1 MDEDEKDL
9 VPQGKLE
16 AVGVVEDP
24 DDDGPIGLFLKMKK
38 SQKIKEDKLGSEEGE
53 GKVKEVA
60 QKVKEPADDAKLGDM
75 DDTLASLRK
84 KLKGPKKGNKDAASL
99 RIVSVASTEVSD
111 GTSGRIVISKSESK
125 ASEIGLGGKDD
136 KSNAIVDGC
145 STPKRKKKSKVP
157 KTASQPTGNTET
169 THDGIKCDISGDILL
184 INSEVDVVRR
194 KKVSKNSS
202 SATAMK
208 NSSSVVVRK
217 AQSTS
222 TKRSKTNMPNDVTC
236 ESMLMEVNPLANE
249 FPAPECDSHEN
260 PDRTNSETKLNEPMP
275 VSGLKSC
282 SATGTCA
289 AINMEFD
296 ISEEAN
302 RWVDGTQVQTAE
314 VMSSSLVLDKD
325 DKRYSKSDTCADV
338 DLLASIVSPMELE
351 DNQAVNGDDL
361 EDTTKMNM
369 KFDSSKVVPPESADE
384 EADGGSSQSQNLDHS
399 DSTGALS
406 NLDRKKPPVQRV
418 GRNVKKR
425 RHWDMA
431 YEGDAD
437 WDTLISAYN
446 YHDHNDGIKTR
457 KREKLGIFFESEN
470 GEATAIAAGL
480 KARKVGPIEKIKFKE
495 VLKRKGGLQ
504 EYLECRNHILGLW
517 SKDISRI
524 LLLSDCGVTD
534 APSVDEHL
542 LSPLIRDVYAFLD
555 RSGFINAGIAIE
567 KENKVT
573 NMTNRDCFMKD
584 KSFVKPLVT
593 SVADME
599 DGVSFIVGKAEDHKA
614 PLEVKTESI
623 AVDQIHAPKSNNG
636 ISLAAPAEESV
647 TLKECREDLSDDHPI
662 VLAKG
667 GKSTTRM
674 LGSDHMRTNSHGETS
689 DQDLD
694 SGPVATR
701 CPSIVG
707 STLTN
712 HLDIN
717 HYVHCDSDVR
727 KRVIIIGAGSA
738 GLSAARHLQRQ
749 GVSVAVLE
757 ARSRIGGRV
766 YTDRSSLSVPVDVG
780 ASIITGVE
788 ADVDSERRP
797 DPSSLICSQL
807 GLELTILNSD
817 CPLYDTVTG
826 QKVQGDLDET
836 LEDEYNS
843 LLDDMVL
850 LVAQRGQHAM
860 KMSLEDGLEYVLRKR
875 REAQL
880 GTNILL
886 QKMKGTSFDPARVS
900 DDSESP
906 VEERSNDDFLS
917 PLERRVMNWHFAHL
931 EYGCAA
937 LLKDVSLPYWN
948 QDDVYGGF
956 GGAHCMIKGG
966 YSSIVESLA
975 EGLQIHLNQVVTDIS
990 YNLLDSEEIGNQ
1002 CSKVKVSTSNGDEFS
1017 ADAVLVTVPLGCLKA
1032 DAIKFQPPLPQW
1044 KRSSIQ
1050 RLGYGV
1056 LEKVVLEFP
1065 VAFWDESVDYF
1076 GATAE
1081 ETSQRGQCFMFWNL
1095 KKTVGA
1101 PVLIALLVG
1110 KAALEGQSLNSV
1122 DHVNH
1127 AVGTL
1132 RKLFGEDTV
1141 PDPVASV
1148 VTDWGRDPFSY
1159 GSYSYVAIGASGE
1172 DYDLL
1177 GKPVENCLFFAGEA
1191 TCKEH
1196 PDTVGGAMMSG
1207 LREAVRILDI
1217 FTTGNDHTAEVE
1229 AIEAAQRHSDTERDE
1244 VRDIKKRFEAVD
1256 LSNALYESSFDGT
1269 RILTREALL
1278 RDLFSNVKTSAGRL
1292 HLAKQLLT
1300 LPVEELRSFAGTKQG
1315 LTTLNSWML
1324 DSMGKDGTQLL
1335 RHCVRILV
1343 LVSTNLLAVRLSGIG
1358 RTVKEKVCVHTS
1370 RDIRAIASQLVSVWL
1385 DIFRKEKASNGGLK
1399 LMKQATNPSKCRSLK
1414 GAASGKP
1421 PLGTQQGTNAISKKL
1436 NSKTIKMENES
1447 KSDMLSSRSDSSTV
1461 RLETKEEEIYPM
1473 TEEEQAAFA
1482 AAEAAR
1488 AAAHAA
1494 AEAYASSKVK
1504 SSVMLPKI
1512 PSFHKFARREQ
1523 YAQMDESEFRK
1534 KWSGGVLGR
1543 QDCYAEIDS
1552 RNSRVRDWSVDFSAS
1567 CPNIENSAMSIDN
1580 PDYHIQSKVDA
1591 YQMNFPEHS
1600 GESAAPNRNLFT
1612 KAWVDGAGSEGLKD
1626 FHAIERWQSQAAAA
1640 DANFYQQAL
1649 HEKDEEDSNATSR
1662 LAPTKHGGIVNESS
1676 VSQLTTHK
1684 HLGTLSKGVD
1694 HMKQAVVDY
1703 VASLLMPLYKARKI
1717 DKEGYKTIMKK
1728 TATKVMEQTSDA
1740 EKAMSVHEFLD
1751 FKRKNKIRAFVDT
1764 LIERHM
1770 AMKSEGRSSW
1780 PSGLCVSAIRYLYAK
1795 QLLLLSRLKRMAM
1808 RHSSAR
1814 ILFMSRTMYFTHA
1827 PVVISGQDVT
1837 FLGLTRAC
1845 SCALHHSSSAYS
1857 NMQR

>member
-1 MDEDEKDL
+1 MGEEEKVS
-9 VPQGKLE
+9 VPQEKSETPFGG
-16 AVGVVEDP
+16 ADGS

-38 SQKIKEDKLGSEEGE
+38 SRKAKEEKMGLGEGE
-53 GKVKEVA
+53 VKVKKVA
-60 QKVKEPADDAKLGDM
+60 QKVKEPAADQKLGGM
-75 DDTLASLRK
+75 DDTLANLRK
-84 KLKGPKKGNKDAASL
+84 KLRGPKKDNRFVPSASIEL
-99 RIVSVASTEVSD
+99 SDEVS
-111 GTSGRIVISKSESK
+111 GKLVNAKSTSK
-125 ASEIGLGGKDD
+125 ALEIGFVVGDE
-136 KSNAIVDGC
+136 KSDAVVD
-145 STPKRKKKSKVP
+145 SFLAPKRKKKSKKP
-157 KTASQPTGNTET
+157 KTGSPRTVHTESA
-169 THDGIKCDISGDILL
+169 HDDTECDISGDRLL
-184 INSEVDVVRR
+184 QIGETDIVCR
-194 KKVSKNSS
+194 KRVSKNPSGAAVMKIPS
-202 SATAMK
+202 SAV
-208 NSSSVVVRK
+208 SRK
-217 AQSTS
+217 PQSTYI
-222 TKRSKTNMPNDVTC
+222 KRSKKNLPNDVTG
-236 ESMLMEVNPLANE
+236 ETVLIEVNPLANG
-249 FPAPECDSHEN
+249 FAI
-260 PDRTNSETKLNEPMP
+260 P
-275 VSGLKSC
+275 VSASYENSDGKNFETRLNKPISVSEHKSC

-289 AINMEFD
+289 TTNMKLD
-296 ISEEAN
+296 VAVEAN
-302 RWVDGTQVQTAE
+302 GWVNETQAQTVEAI
-314 VMSSSLVLDKD
+314 SSSLVLDKD
-325 DKRYSKSDTCADV
+325 NETLSKSDTCAD
-338 DLLASIVSPMELE
+338 DDFLASTVNPMELE
-351 DNQAVNGDDL
+351 YNRVLNGNNLKETIKVN
-361 EDTTKMNM
+361 KQM
-369 KFDSSKVVPPESADE
+369 DSPKVVPHECADE
-384 EADGGSSQSQNLDHS
+384 EADRGSSPSPNIDQS
-399 DSTGALS
+399 DSTDALS
-406 NLDRKKPPVQRV
+406 DLDLKRSSVQRER
-418 GRNVKKR
+418 RNKKKR

-446 YHDHNDGIKTR
+446 YHDRNNGLKTR
-457 KREKLGIFFESEN
+457 KREKIGIFFESEN
-470 GEATAIAAGL
+470 GEAAAIAAGL
-480 KARKVGPIEKIKFKE
+480 KARKVGPIEKITFKE
-495 VLKRKGGLQ
+495 VLKQKGGLQ

-534 APSVDEHL
+534 APSKDEHL
-542 LSPLIRDVYAFLD
+542 LAPLIREVYAFLD

-567 KENKVT
+567 REKKSPNVTDKNYFIKE
-573 NMTNRDCFMKD
+573 
-584 KSFVKPLVT
+584 KSFLKPLVT

-599 DGVSFIVGKAEDHKA
+599 DCVSFIVDKVEDRKA
-614 PLEVKTESI
+614 PMEVKVEYV
-623 AVDQIHAPKSNNG
+623 ADDQIHAPNSTRG
-636 ISLAAPAEESV
+636 TSLPTTAEEPV
-647 TLKECREDLSDDHPI
+647 ILQECREYLANDHRI
-662 VLAKG
+662 QLTKDR
-667 GKSTTRM
+667 KSPRRM
-674 LGSDHMRTNSHGETS
+674 LDMYPMTTNSHKETL
-689 DQDLD
+689 DQHLD
-694 SGPVATR
+694 SGPEAIR
-701 CPSIVG
+701 CPSDVG
-707 STLTN
+707 PTSMNYDVLN
-712 HLDIN
+712 HHGD
-717 HYVHCDSDVR
+717 CDSVVR

-749 GVSVAVLE
+749 GVSVIILE

-766 YTDRSSLSVPVDVG
+766 YTDRSSLSVPVDIG
-780 ASIITGVE
+780 ASIVTGVE

-807 GLELTILNSD
+807 GLEFSILNSD

-826 QKVQGDLDET
+826 QKVPSDLDET

-850 LVAQRGQHAM
+850 LVAQKGQHVM

-875 REAQL
+875 REAQS
-880 GTNILL
+880 GTDIRLFL
-886 QKMKGTSFDPARVS
+886 QKLRGSCFDSAGVG
-900 DDSESP
+900 DDCESP
-906 VEERSNDDFLS
+906 ANEKSNDDILN

-966 YSSIVESLA
+966 YSSVVESLA
-975 EGLQIHLNQVVTDIS
+975 EGLQIRLNQVVTDIS
-990 YNLLDSEEIGNQ
+990 YNIPDYPGETGHGPSR
-1002 CSKVKVSTSNGDEFS
+1002 VKVFTANGDEFS

-1032 DAIKFQPPLPQW
+1032 ETIKFQPPLPQW

-1065 VAFWDESVDYF
+1065 KVFWDDSVDYF

-1110 KAALEGQSLNSV
+1110 EAALKGQSLNSI

-1141 PDPVASV
+1141 PNPVASV
-1148 VTDWGRDPFSY
+1148 VTDWGRDPFSF
-1159 GSYSYVAIGASGE
+1159 GAYSYVAIGASGE

-1177 GKPVENCLFFAGEA
+1177 GRPVENCLFFAGEA

-1207 LREAVRILDI
+1207 IREAVRILDI
-1217 FTTGNDHTAEVE
+1217 FTTGDDHTAEVE
-1229 AIEAAQRHSDTERDE
+1229 ALEAAQRHSDTERVE
-1244 VRDIKKRFEAVD
+1244 VRDIKKRLEAVD

-1269 RILTREALL
+1269 QILTREALL
-1278 RDLFSNVKTSAGRL
+1278 RDLFSNVKTTAGRL
-1292 HLAKQLLT
+1292 HLAKVLLT
-1300 LPVEELRSFAGTKQG
+1300 LPAEKLRTFAGTQQG
-1315 LTTLNSWML
+1315 LTILNSWML

-1385 DIFRKEKASNGGLK
+1385 DIFRKEKASNGGLQ
-1399 LMKQATNPSKCRSLK
+1399 LLKQTANASKSRSLK
-1414 GAASGKP
+1414 GVASGKP
-1421 PLGTQQGTNAISKKL
+1421 PLRTHQGTPESSLMVKSTGCRVHPNANNKKL
-1436 NSKTIKMENES
+1436 NSKMIKMENES
-1447 KSDMLSSRSDSSTV
+1447 KSDILSSRSDSSTV
-1461 RLETKEEEIYPM
+1461 RLEIKDEEETYVM
-1473 TEEEQAAFA
+1473 SEEEQAVLA

-1488 AAAHAA
+1488 AAARAA
-1494 AEAYASSKVK
+1494 AEAYASSSVK
-1504 SSVMLPKI
+1504 SSVLLPKI

-1552 RNSRVRDWSVDFSAS
+1552 RNCRVRDWSADFSAA
-1567 CPNIENSAMSIDN
+1567 CHNIDSSAISVN
-1580 PDYHIQSKVDA
+1580 KADYHSQSNNNA
-1591 YQMNFPEHS
+1591 YHMNFREHS

-1612 KAWVDGAGSEGLKD
+1612 KAWVDGGDSEGLKD

-1640 DANFYQQAL
+1640 DAHFYQQAM
-1649 HEKDEEDSNATSR
+1649 HEKDEDGSNATSR
-1662 LAPTKHGGIVNESS
+1662 LVPEKNEGMANESS
-1676 VSQLTTHK
+1676 VSHLTTNK
-1684 HLGTLSKGVD
+1684 HLDNRAKGAEQ
-1694 HMKQAVVDY
+1694 MKQAVVDY

-1717 DKEGYKTIMKK
+1717 DREGYKTIMKK
-1728 TATKVMEQTSDA
+1728 TAAKVMEQTSDA

-1770 AMKSEGRSSW
+1770 SVKSAGN
-1780 PSGLCVSAIRYLYAK
+1780 Y
-1795 QLLLLSRLKRMAM
+1795 
-1808 RHSSAR
+1808 
-1814 ILFMSRTMYFTHA
+1814 
-1827 PVVISGQDVT
+1827 
-1837 FLGLTRAC
+1837 
-1845 SCALHHSSSAYS
+1845 
-1857 NMQR
+1857 